1 MKCVPFYIEIHIE
14 TTQWKESDQTE
25 SSHARTLLK
34 NLITVSMSGRDGIA
48 PLSVVVMAPQ
58 AFANLRASRNRPSFS
73 KIDKSFASWV
83 KMPAQNASPAPVVS
97 TTCTLSESTLPLN
110 FGV

>member
-25 SSHARTLLK
+25 FSHARTLLI
-34 NLITVSMSGRDGIA
+34 NLITVSMSGRAGIA

-58 AFANLRASRNRPSFS
+58 AFANLRASRNRPSFCES
-73 KIDKSFASWV
+73 HKS
-83 KMPAQNASPAPVVS
+83 QSPVS
-97 TTCTLSESTLPLN
+97 
-110 FGV
+110 V

>member
-1 MKCVPFYIEIHIE
+1 MKIKEISNEAVQHL
-14 TTQWKESDQTE
+14 QQKRV
-25 SSHARTLLK
+25 ACAL
-34 NLITVSMSGRDGIA
+34 A
-48 PLSVVVMAPQ
+48 
-58 AFANLRASRNRPSFS
+58 S

-110 FGV
+110 FCIFIKEHNMSVLQPTLPGVTYIVASTIFY

>member
-14 TTQWKESDQTE
+14 TSQWKESDQTE
-25 SSHARTLLK
+25 FSHARTLLI

-58 AFANLRASRNRPSFS
+58 AFANLRASRN
-73 KIDKSFASWV
+73 
-83 KMPAQNASPAPVVS
+83 
-97 TTCTLSESTLPLN
+97 
-110 FGV
+110 